1 MRATRFL
8 VLFTLGAAIACQR
21 DAAAGS
27 PGPVLFLSD
36 FGERDGAVA
45 ACKGVMLSITPDLRI
60 VDLTHDVPAYD
71 VEAAA
76 EVLEQSVPFYR
87 PGSVA
92 VAVVDPGVGG
102 ERRAVAIRTG
112 RGHLLVGPD
121 NGIFTLV
128 IDREGMEQAVE
139 LRNTRFFRNGE
150 PSRTFHGRDLFAPIA
165 AHLASGVPL
174 DSLGPAVVPV
184 RLDIR
189 AARVSDQQVEGI
201 VRYVEHPYGNVV
213 TNVPPAFL
221 DAIGAS
227 LGDTLT
233 VQIGSRRLA
242 LPWRGTFS
250 DVPRGS
256 ALALVHSRDL
266 LSFSINQG
274 DFAARFGVKRKDPV
288 TVRRASSTR

>member
-1 MRATRFL
+1 VRATGFL
-8 VLFTLGAAIACQR
+8 ALVSLATAIACSR
-21 DAAAGS
+21 DAVPAAAA
-27 PGPVLFLSD
+27 PVLFLSD

-45 ACKGVMLSITPDLRI
+45 ACKGVMLGIAPDLRI
-60 VDLTHDVPAYD
+60 VDLTHDIPAYD

-87 PGSVA
+87 AGSVA

-102 ERRAVAIRTG
+102 ERKAIALRTG
-112 RGHLLVGPD
+112 RGHILVGPD

-128 IDREGMEQAVE
+128 TDREGLEQAVE
-139 LRNTRFFRNGE
+139 LRNTRYFRNGE
-150 PSRTFHGRDLFAPIA
+150 PSRTFHGRDLFAPVA

-184 RLDIR
+184 RLDVR
-189 AARVSDQQVEGI
+189 AARVSDRTIEGI
-201 VRYVEHPYGNVV
+201 VRYVEDPYGNVV
-213 TNVPPAFL
+213 TNVPPALL
-221 DAIGAS
+221 DSIGARV
-227 LGDTLT
+227 GDTL
-233 VQIGSRRLA
+233 VVRIGSRRHV

-256 ALALVHSRDL
+256 ALAVVHSRDL

-274 DFAARFGVKRKDPV
+274 DFASRFGVKRKDAV
-288 TVRRASSTR
+288 TVRRASPIR